1 MNLIDFNNKTIRI
14 FTYFL
19 LIIGSALILLPFL
32 WLISTSF
39 KDPVH
44 IYQMPPDWIP
54 DNPNFNNYQ
63 RIFGEFNFLRYLW
76 NSLWLSIVN
85 IIGNIISCS
94 MTAYAFAS
102 SRFKYKKQLFI
113 VLLATMMI
121 PGEVVFFPQFIL
133 FNFLGWY
140 GSMKPLFVPAFL
152 GNAFFI
158 FLLRQYFLTIPKE
171 LVDAARIDGC
181 SEWRIFRKIYLPL
194 SKPALATVAIY
205 TFMAVWNDFFTPLI
219 YITREENRTAS
230 VALYYL
236 KNTYESTSSIPITM
250 AASFISII
258 PCVLIY
264 YFGQKF
270 FVHGIVYK
278 GVDK

>member
-1 MNLIDFNNKTIRI
+1 MNLIDFNNKNIRI
-14 FTYFL
+14 LTYFL
-19 LIIGSALILLPFL
+19 LIIGSAFILLPFL

-44 IYQMPPDWIP
+44 VYQMPPDWIP
-54 DNPNFNNYQ
+54 DEPNLNNFQ
-63 RIFGEFNFLRYLW
+63 RVFGEFNFLRYLW

-85 IIGNIISCS
+85 IIGNLISCS

-140 GSMKPLFVPAFL
+140 GSMKPLFVPSFL

-181 SEWRIFRKIYLPL
+181 SEWQIFGKIYLPL

-205 TFMAVWNDFFTPLI
+205 TFMSVWNDFL
-219 YITREENRTAS
+219 
-230 VALYYL
+230 L
-236 KNTYESTSSIPITM
+236 
-250 AASFISII
+250 
-258 PCVLIY
+258 
-264 YFGQKF
+264 
-270 FVHGIVYK
+270 H
-278 GVDK
+278 